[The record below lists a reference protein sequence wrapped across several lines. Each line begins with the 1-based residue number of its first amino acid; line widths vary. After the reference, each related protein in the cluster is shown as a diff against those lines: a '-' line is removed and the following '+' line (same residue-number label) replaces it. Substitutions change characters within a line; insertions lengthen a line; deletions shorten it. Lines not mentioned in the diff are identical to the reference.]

1 LAKNRIKLKTKKIYL
16 TRHGQTDFNSKGIV
30 QGRGVDSDLNA
41 MGRAQADAFFT
52 SYGHLSFDKLYTS
65 TLKRTHQSMKG
76 FIDAGLVYEQL
87 PGLDEISWGIHEGME
102 INKEQHAYYF
112 DMISRWQKGESD
124 LAIEGGESPEQ
135 LAVRLKTALQYIMS
149 KTEEKQIL
157 ICMHGRAMR
166 LLLAI
171 MLNYPYSGMDY
182 FVHNNLGLYELTFTG
197 KMFVLDKYNEVSH
210 LQNL

>member
-1 LAKNRIKLKTKKIYL
+1 
-16 TRHGQTDFNSKGIV
+16 
-30 QGRGVDSDLNA
+30 
-41 MGRAQADAFFT
+41 
-52 SYGHLSFDKLYTS
+52 
-65 TLKRTHQSMKG
+65 
-76 FIDAGLVYEQL
+76 
-87 PGLDEISWGIHEGME
+87 
-102 INKEQHAYYF
+102 
-112 DMISRWQKGESD
+112 
-124 LAIEGGESPEQ
+124 
-135 LAVRLKTALQYIMS
+135 MS